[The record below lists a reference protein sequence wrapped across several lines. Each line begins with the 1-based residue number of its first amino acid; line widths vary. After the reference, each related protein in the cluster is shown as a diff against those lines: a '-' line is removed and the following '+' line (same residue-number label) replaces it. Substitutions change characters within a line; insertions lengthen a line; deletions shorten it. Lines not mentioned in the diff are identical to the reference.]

1 MKKLLAG
8 IIAILFAMGTQAQD
22 IKYNDPNAEVRNIT
36 GFTGV
41 SVASGIEM
49 VLTQGNS
56 EAVAVSATS
65 AEYRD
70 KIKTEVKDGI
80 LKIYYDAGIGK
91 MNWKNKKNIRL
102 KAYVSA
108 ITLKAI
114 SVSSGATLDIEGS
127 VKADDMVLDFS
138 SGSQFK
144 GEINAKEMKVE
155 QGSGALAKLSGSAQN
170 LTIAVNS
177 GGNFSGYN
185 FAVSKCNAIVSSGG
199 SIEITVNAELEAKA
213 SSGGSVIYKGSCV
226 VKKTTSSGGAV
237 VSKSK

>member
-1 MKKLLAG
+1 MKRLFAG
-8 IIAILFAMGTQAQD
+8 VIAILAAVGLQAQD
-22 IKYNDPNAEVRNIT
+22 ARYNDPNAEVRNVT
-36 GFTGV
+36 GFTGI

-49 VLTQGNS
+49 VLTQGSS
-56 EAVAVSATS
+56 EAVAVSAPS

-70 KIKTEVKDGI
+70 KIKTEIKDGI
-80 LKIYYDAGIGK
+80 LKIYYDAGNGK
-91 MNWKNKKNIRL
+91 MNWNNKKNIRL

-114 SVSSGATLDIEGS
+114 TVSSGATLDIQGG

-144 GEINAKEMKVE
+144 GEINAKEMKIE
-155 QGSGALAKLSGSAQN
+155 QGSGAEAKLSGSAKG
-170 LTIAVNS
+170 LVIAVNS
-177 GGNFSGYN
+177 GGNFKGYN
-185 FAVSKCNAIVSSGG
+185 FVVSKCDARVSSGG
-199 SIEITVNAELEAKA
+199 SIEITVNSELEAKA
-213 SSGGSVIYKGSCV
+213 SSGGSVQYKGSCS